1 MPDYYVRNEFPVTTI
16 IEDEEG
22 KALDDDAIDAA
33 IDKAIVDHD
42 MNKLVDYVLE
52 GGVDKLK
59 DKVPIIST
67 SGGRGVYGCCA
78 YAINFLFNT
87 SQVMLY

>member
-59 DKVPIIST
+59 DKVPTGFFGLLVFPQRSPT
-67 SGGRGVYGCCA
+67 PSW
-78 YAINFLFNT
+78 
-87 SQVMLY
+87 

>member
-1 MPDYYVRNEFPVTTI
+1 MRNEFPVTTI

-22 KALDDDAIDAA
+22 KALDHDAIDAA

-59 DKVPIIST
+59 DKVPIISRKAR
-67 SGGRGVYGCCA
+67 SNKFAG
-78 YAINFLFNT
+78 I
-87 SQVMLY
+87 S